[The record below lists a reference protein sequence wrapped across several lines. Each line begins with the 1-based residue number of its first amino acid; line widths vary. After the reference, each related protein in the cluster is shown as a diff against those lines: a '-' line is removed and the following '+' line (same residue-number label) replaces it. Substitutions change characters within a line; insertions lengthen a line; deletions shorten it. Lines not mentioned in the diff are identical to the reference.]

1 MSKVKNQFSRII
13 YICLISFIGLLFM
26 NNNNKV
32 MAMNSDNNYIDK
44 KAINTSVNLFDLL
57 REQKQIVEQIHY
69 FRNQEEKRLNFYE
82 SRQII
87 KLEQKNIELK
97 QKISEIKKIF
107 QKNNKKVTFNLKPLI
122 KIKED

>member
-1 MSKVKNQFSRII
+1 
-13 YICLISFIGLLFM
+13 M